1 MDEFFDGNPMSQLG
15 WICTRHKKAD
25 KLAELSGN
33 PRKHLDVL
41 KTIGEKVPCGGE
53 PSFQNALELALGSL
67 KHMPNHTSRE
77 VLLIHGSLTT
87 CDPGDIN
94 LTIQVPFFKPK
105 EIMFHNIDF
114 FFS

>member
-15 WICTRHKKAD
+15 WIGTRNKKAE

-33 PRKHLDVL
+33 PRKHLEVL
-41 KTIGEKVPCGGE
+41 KSINDKHPCMGE
-53 PSFQNALELALGSL
+53 PSLQNALELALSSL
-67 KHMPNHTSRE
+67 RHMPNHTSRE

-94 LTIQVPFFKPK
+94 QTIEV
-105 EIMFHNIDF
+105 
-114 FFS
+114 